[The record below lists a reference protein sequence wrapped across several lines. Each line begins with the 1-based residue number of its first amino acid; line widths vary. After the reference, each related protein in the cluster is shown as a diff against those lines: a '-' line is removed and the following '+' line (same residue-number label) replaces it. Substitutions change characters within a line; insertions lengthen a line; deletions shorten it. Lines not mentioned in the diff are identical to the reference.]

1 MTIRASFVASLT
13 HFASDIDVP
22 FQVPF
27 EGAVS
32 TEIFSSGMSWIEFRS
47 TLADLLSLAPSA
59 VKVAYRFSVQP
70 RSTQHTHLR
79 NADDLISLFEK
90 ARAAQVKHGK
100 SKSSKEFFVE
110 LKDLEPSVNAK
121 QKGKKKDT
129 KKKKVLSSFQWLK
142 FELMNQIARRER

>member
-1 MTIRASFVASLT
+1 MKLSMLSLFVASLT
-13 HFASDIDVP
+13 YFASDIDIP

-32 TEIFSSGMSWIEFRS
+32 TEIFSSRVSWIEFRS

-70 RSTQHTHLR
+70 RSTLHTHFH
-79 NADDLISLFEK
+79 NADDLISLFAK
-90 ARAAQVKHGK
+90 AHAAQAKHEK
-100 SKSSKEFFVE
+100 SKSSKEFCVE

-121 QKGKKKDT
+121 QKGKKK
-129 KKKKVLSSFQWLK
+129 VLSSFQWLK
-142 FELMNQIARRER
+142 FDTDEPT